1 MSIET
6 VKFRGRH
13 VSKSGLTVLIT
24 GSISVIVLIVLCIVS
39 AVRDGASQITGVIAM
54 VAAVAS
60 ILGLIMSVISTR
72 ERDIYM
78 TVSIAG
84 MVVNGISFTLYAII
98 FILGIV

>member
-1 MSIET
+1 MFQ
-6 VKFRGRH
+6 K
-13 VSKSGLTVLIT
+13 
-24 GSISVIVLIVLCIVS
+24 VLCIIS
-39 AVRDGASQITGVIAM
+39 AVRGGVTQITGIIAT

-60 ILGLIMSVISTR
+60 LLGLIMSVISTR

>member
-24 GSISVIVLIVLCIVS
+24 GSLSIIALIVLCIVS
-39 AVRDGASQITGVIAM
+39 AVNGGVSEIAGIIAM
-54 VAAVAS
+54 VAVVANV
-60 ILGLIMSVISTR
+60 IGLIMAIISTH

-78 TVSIAG
+78 AVSIAG
-84 MVVNGISFTLYAII
+84 MVVNGISFTMYAII
-98 FILGIV
+98 FIMGII